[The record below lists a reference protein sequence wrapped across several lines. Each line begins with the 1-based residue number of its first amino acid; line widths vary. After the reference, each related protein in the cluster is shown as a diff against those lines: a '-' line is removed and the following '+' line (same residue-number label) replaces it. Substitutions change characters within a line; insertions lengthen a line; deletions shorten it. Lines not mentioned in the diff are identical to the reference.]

1 MKPVT
6 VLGVYI
12 WNIAT
17 CSPVASKSGGSSVWG
32 ESKRENKKEE
42 KEKEK
47 EKEKERERE
56 REKERRGREKEREK
70 NRAKERPPSSE
81 EGGRGGGR
89 ERHRE
94 RQREGASAL
103 LLCQLNCYSA
113 KETSASL
120 ERFRLEIK

>member
-42 KEKEK
+42 REKEK

-56 REKERRGREKEREK
+56 REREERERKGEREK
-70 NRAKERPPSSE
+70 QSKRAPPLL
-81 EGGRGGGR
+81 GGGGEGGR
-89 ERHRE
+89 ERE
-94 RQREGASAL
+94 TQREAERGSECTIVVPIEL
-103 LLCQLNCYSA
+103 LLC
-113 KETSASL
+113 
-120 ERFRLEIK
+120 ERDKRFS